1 MLVAPVSLIV
11 KSSCFSLKLFFIVSG
26 TYSDLHSGVF
36 MFHTRFTLLLAAV
49 STVISPLL
57 AACFFYSLSLIFEY
71 GAQLQQE
78 SDETL

>member
-1 MLVAPVSLIV
+1 MIYFLASFILRPLI
-11 KSSCFSLKLFFIVSG
+11 
-26 TYSDLHSGVF
+26 
-36 MFHTRFTLLLAAV
+36 LAM
-49 STVISPLL
+49 ISPLL

>member
-1 MLVAPVSLIV
+1 M
-11 KSSCFSLKLFFIVSG
+11 
-26 TYSDLHSGVF
+26 
-36 MFHTRFTLLLAAV
+36 
-49 STVISPLL
+49 ISPLL

>member
-1 MLVAPVSLIV
+1 MHNGVEAVLPF
-11 KSSCFSLKLFFIVSG
+11 FSLLTMIYFLASFI
-26 TYSDLHSGVF
+26 L
-36 MFHTRFTLLLAAV
+36 RPLILAM
-49 STVISPLL
+49 ISPLL